1 MILVGPP
8 FFRKIVTKTMSCEE
22 EVMSIRKQLEKMTEG
37 DGDGDHTQAVF
48 PLREEP
54 SKLKPVF

>member
-1 MILVGPP
+1 
-8 FFRKIVTKTMSCEE
+8 MSCEE

-54 SKLKPVF
+54 SKLKPVFCSGSWT